1 MKHLYSDSVK
11 LTTASMSINLYTMV
25 LAKIETR
32 NTFVQDICL
41 NTTST
46 FCTMKMIKQ

>member
-11 LTTASMSINLYTMV
+11 LTTTSINLYTMV

-32 NTFVQDICL
+32 NTFVQDIFL

-46 FCTMKMIKQ
+46 FCTMKKIKQ